1 MKEKMTGV
9 ILAGGK
15 SSRMGQEKALMAV
28 AGVTVL
34 KRVLG
39 VFGKLFD
46 EILIV
51 TNRKGR
57 FGEYGYPEI
66 VDLIP
71 DCGPLGGIYTGLHSA
86 KSERIFV
93 ASCDL
98 PFINTSSIAL
108 LMKEAGEYDI
118 VVPDIEGRLHP
129 LHAIYS
135 KRCMPFILERLKN
148 RRLDITGF
156 INDAGKLS
164 VKRVQAE
171 ELMNEDPDLISLFNM
186 NTQEDWMAA
195 NEGVGSRLEVRSVG
209 TDLQVCPKETRSK
222 KIRKQAV

>member
-1 MKEKMTGV
+1 MTGV
-9 ILAGGK
+9 ILVGGK
-15 SSRMGQEKALMAV
+15 SSRMGQDKAFMSV
-28 AGVTVL
+28 GGTPVFR
-34 KRVLG
+34 RVLG
-39 VFGKLFD
+39 VFETLFD

-57 FGEYGYPEI
+57 FGEYDYPEI

-98 PFINTSSIAL
+98 PFINNSSIVL
-108 LMKEAGEYDI
+108 LMREAGEYDI

-135 KRCMPFILERLKN
+135 KRCLPFIHGRLKN
-148 RRLDITGF
+148 NDLNITRF
-156 INDAGKLS
+156 IKDVGELS
-164 VKRVQAE
+164 VKRVPKEAF
-171 ELMNEDPDLISLFNM
+171 MTEDPDLIFLFNM
-186 NTQEDWMAA
+186 NNQEDWMEA
-195 NEGVGSRLEVRSVG
+195 NKIVR
-209 TDLQVCPKETRSK
+209 
-222 KIRKQAV
+222 